1 MNNSGLC
8 MRAKQY
14 ENRGDIEKA
23 YQYYLEAAL
32 AEDDGEAMYALA
44 KMYFDGEYVRESY
57 DKAGRYF
64 GLAYDSNAKV
74 KPWTLIIAGSYWE
87 RRASESE
94 NYVEIA
100 EKYYQEAAD
109 QGVDYGYE
117 CLGQLYYNLG
127 DYKKAYDSLTKKEV
141 QNTCGFYYLG
151 KLYDEGLYVGQDM
164 NKAIDLYEKAVA
176 FCDGIGEEIGE
187 DEHGMLA
194 RKRLQ
199 ELKAIPC

>member
-1 MNNSGLC
+1 MNNSEMC

-14 ENRGDIEKA
+14 ENRGDTERA

-32 AEDDGEAMYALA
+32 AENDGEAMYALA

-87 RRASESE
+87 RRADESK
-94 NYVEIA
+94 NYIELA
-100 EKYYQEAAD
+100 EKYYQAAAD

-127 DYKKAYDSLTKKEV
+127 NYKKAYDSLSKKEV
-141 QNTCGFYYLG
+141 QNPCGLYCLG
-151 KLYDEGLYVGQDM
+151 KLYDEGLYVEQDK

-176 FCDGIGEEIGE
+176 FCDKIGEKIGV

-194 RKRLQ
+194 KQRLC
-199 ELKAIPC
+199 ELEVIHL

>member
-1 MNNSGLC
+1 MNNSDMC

-74 KPWTLIIAGSYWE
+74 SPWTLIIAGSYWE
-87 RRASESE
+87 RRSGDHKGYFEFAE
-94 NYVEIA
+94 NY
-100 EKYYQEAAD
+100 YQAAAD

-117 CLGQLYYNLG
+117 CLGQLFFDQG
-127 DYKKAYDSLTKKEV
+127 DYKKAYESLSKKEV
-141 QNTCGFYYLG
+141 KNPCGYYYLG
-151 KLYDEGLYVGQDM
+151 KLYDEGLYVDQDV
-164 NKAIDLYEKAVA
+164 NKAIKLYEKAA
-176 FCDGIGEEIGE
+176 TFCDGIREGIGE
-187 DEHGMLA
+187 DEHGMRA
-194 RKRLQ
+194 KQRLR
-199 ELKAIPC
+199 ELKTICR